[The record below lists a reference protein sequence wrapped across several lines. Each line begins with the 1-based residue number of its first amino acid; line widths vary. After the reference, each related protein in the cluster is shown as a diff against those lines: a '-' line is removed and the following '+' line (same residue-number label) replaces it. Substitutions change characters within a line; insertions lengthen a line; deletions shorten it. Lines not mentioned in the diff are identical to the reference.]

1 MEDKNFERKEM
12 LKKAGYFTVETLI
25 EKLQE
30 LKENGCGD
38 KMVVGMDGHF
48 QFCDYDHNDDEI
60 LIC

>member
-1 MEDKNFERKEM
+1 MKDRRIERKEM
-12 LKKAGYFTVETLI
+12 LKKAGYFTVETLL

-30 LKENGCGD
+30 LKEKGCGD

>member
-1 MEDKNFERKEM
+1 MEDKRFERKEM

-25 EKLQE
+25 QKLQE
-30 LKENGCGD
+30 LKEKGCGD

>member
-1 MEDKNFERKEM
+1 MEDRRAEMREM

-25 EKLQE
+25 QKLQE

-48 QFCDYDHNDDEI
+48 QFCDYDHSDDEI

>member
-12 LKKAGYFTVETLI
+12 LKKAGYFTVEILL
-25 EKLQE
+25 EKLTE
-30 LKENGCGD
+30 LKEKGYGD

-48 QFCDYDHNDDEI
+48 QFCDYDHSDDEI

>member
-1 MEDKNFERKEM
+1 MEDRRAEMRKM
-12 LKKAGYFTVETLI
+12 LKKAGYFTVEILL
-25 EKLQE
+25 EKL
-30 LKENGCGD
+30 KEFKEKGFGD

>member
-1 MEDKNFERKEM
+1 MKDKRIERKEM
-12 LKKAGYFTVETLI
+12 LKKAGYFTVEILL

-30 LKENGCGD
+30 LKEKGCGD

-48 QFCDYDHNDDEI
+48 QYCEYSSKDDEI